1 MGGRG
6 GAGGGTLGATSEQR
20 KIMSNMRKSISK
32 NAYRT
37 APIFKRRAD
46 GVVEYSYTETRNYS
60 IVHGGKMQSIEKNDI
75 VERKTTFTGTIG
87 KDGLLRK
94 GKSTKEEKVIK
105 RGREPRRRK

>member
-20 KIMSNMRKSISK
+20 RIMGNMRAAISK
-32 NAYRT
+32 NVNQT
-37 APIFKRRAD
+37 APIFKRRSD
-46 GVVEYSYTETRNYS
+46 GVIEYSYTETRNYS
-60 IVHGGKMQSIEKNDI
+60 IVHGGKMQSEDKNDI

-87 KDGLLRK
+87 KDGLFRK
-94 GKSTKEEKVIK
+94 GKSTKEEKLIK